1 MCAVAV
7 GLAFPFILLSF
18 QPGWLKLLPKP
29 GIWMVQFK
37 QIMGFPMLA
46 AAIWVLSFTGPMFGK
61 GGVMWLGVLLCVVA
75 LAAWV
80 FGEFMQRTV
89 PKSSKPL
96 LVCGLILAAGYS
108 MALEWGLDWRHPENR
123 KIVGGGIE
131 VKVDGVQWKKWS
143 PEAVAEARA
152 LGHPVLIDFTADWCM
167 SCKYTKGKA
176 LEVKPVI
183 RKLADV
189 DGVAFLADWTQYD
202 KTITKVLHSFKRG
215 GVPLVLVY
223 PPEGEAIVLP
233 PVMSSP
239 GKVLEALEKAARSDP

>member
-1 MCAVAV
+1 
-7 GLAFPFILLSF
+7 LAFPYVLLSF
-18 QPGWLKLLPKP
+18 QPGWLKFLPKP
-29 GIWMVQFK
+29 GNWMVQFK

-46 AAIWVLSFTGPMFGK
+46 AAVWLLSFTGPMFGE
-61 GGVMWLGVLLCVVA
+61 GGFMWLGVLLCAVA

-96 LVCGLILAAGYS
+96 LVCGLILAAGYAL
-108 MALEWGLDWRHPENR
+108 ALEWGLDWRHPENR

-152 LGHPVLIDFTADWCM
+152 LGHPVLIDFTAKWCV
-167 SCKYTKGKA
+167 SCKYTKGRA
-176 LEVKPVI
+176 IEVKPVI
-183 RKLADV
+183 AKLTEIG
-189 DGVAFLADWTQYD
+189 GVAFLADWTQYD

-239 GKVLEALEKAARSDP
+239 GKVLEALETAARIDP